1 MAEKIYGLIGETLKH
16 SWSVPIHR
24 ALGCDSYRLY
34 ELKPEELGDF
44 LNQNQIGGL
53 NVTIPYKKAVIPYCA
68 SLDPYAESIGSVNTL
83 VPDSEGQLHG
93 YNTDALGL
101 SYIAKRS
108 GISFRDA
115 KVIILGSGGTSLT
128 ARAVARTEGAREI
141 IIVSRSGENNYE
153 NISRHADA
161 DILINTTPVGMYPR
175 NGECLVDLKAFSA
188 LRGVLDVVYNPARTA
203 LLLQAEGLGIPHSDG
218 LPMLVAQA
226 VAAEEKFFDRKIEDS
241 EIERITAMLRRD
253 MTNIVLIGMPGSGKS
268 TIGAKLSAKTGREMI
283 DIDAEIVKSAGCPI
297 PEIFSRSGEAEFR
310 KLESEEVWKAGK
322 ETGKIIMTGGGV
334 VTREEN
340 YAPLHQN
347 GRIYQLDRD
356 LSKLPVDGR
365 PISQKTSAEE
375 LYQKRA
381 PLYQNFRDVQVDNN
395 NSIYETV
402 EMIWRDFNE
411 NTGN

>member
-24 ALGCDSYRLY
+24 ALGCDSYQLY
-34 ELKPEELGDF
+34 ELKPEELGGF

-108 GISFRDA
+108 GISFREA

-128 ARAVARTEGAREI
+128 ARTVACTEGAREI
-141 IIVSRSGENNYE
+141 IIVSRSGENNYG

-268 TIGAKLSAKTGREMI
+268 TIGAKLAAKTGREMI
-283 DIDAEIVKSAGCPI
+283 DIDAEIVKSAGCSI

-310 KLESEEVWKAGK
+310 KLESEEVRKAGK

-334 VTREEN
+334 VTRAEN

-347 GRIYQLDRD
+347 GRIYQLERD
-356 LSKLPVDGR
+356 LSKLPIDGR

-381 PLYQNFRDVQVDNN
+381 PLYQTFRDVWVDNN
-395 NSIYETV
+395 SSINRTV

>member
-153 NISRHADA
+153 NISHHADA

-175 NGECLVDLKAFSA
+175 NGECLVDLKAFPA

-203 LLLQAEGLGIPHSDG
+203 LLLHAEGLGIPHSDG

-226 VAAEEKFFDRKIEDS
+226 VAAEEKFFDRKIKDS

-268 TIGAKLSAKTGREMI
+268 TIGAKLAAKTGREMI
-283 DIDAEIVKSAGCPI
+283 DIDAEIVKSAGCSI

-310 KLESEEVWKAGK
+310 KLESEEVRKAGK

-334 VTREEN
+334 ITRAEN

-347 GRIYQLDRD
+347 GRIYQLERD
-356 LSKLPVDGR
+356 LSKLPIDGR

-381 PLYQNFRDVQVDNN
+381 PLYQTFRDVCIDNN
-395 NSIYETV
+395 SSINRTV

>member
-108 GISFRDA
+108 GISFRNA

-153 NISRHADA
+153 NISHHADA

-175 NGECLVDLKAFSA
+175 NGECLVDLKAFPA

-203 LLLQAEGLGIPHSDG
+203 LLLHAEGLGIPHSDG

-226 VAAEEKFFDRKIEDS
+226 VAAEEKFFDRKIKDS

-268 TIGAKLSAKTGREMI
+268 TIGAKLAAKTGREMI
-283 DIDAEIVKSAGCPI
+283 DIDAEIVKSAGCSI

-310 KLESEEVWKAGK
+310 KLESEEVRKAGK

-334 VTREEN
+334 ITRAEN

-347 GRIYQLDRD
+347 GRIYQLERD
-356 LSKLPVDGR
+356 LSKLPIDGR

-381 PLYQNFRDVQVDNN
+381 PLYQTFRDVCIDNN
-395 NSIYETV
+395 SSINRTV

>member
-24 ALGCDSYRLY
+24 ALGCDSYQLF
-34 ELKPEELGDF
+34 ELKSEELGGF
-44 LNQNQIGGL
+44 LKENRIGGL

-68 SLDPYAESIGSVNTL
+68 SIDPYAESIGAVNTL
-83 VPDSEGQLHG
+83 VPDDEGKLHG
-93 YNTDALGL
+93 FNTDALGL
-101 SYIAKRS
+101 SYIARRS
-108 GISFRDA
+108 GISFREA

-128 ARAVARTEGAREI
+128 ARAVARTEGAKEI

-153 NISRHADA
+153 NISHHADA
-161 DILINTTPVGMYPR
+161 DILINTTPVGMYPH

-268 TIGAKLSAKTGREMI
+268 TIGAKLAAKTGREMI
-283 DIDAEIVKSAGCPI
+283 DIDAEIVKSAGCSI

-310 KLESEEVWKAGK
+310 KLESEEVRKAGK

-334 VTREEN
+334 VTRAEN

-347 GRIYQLDRD
+347 GRIYQLERD
-356 LSKLPVDGR
+356 LSKLPIDGR

-381 PLYQNFRDVQVDNN
+381 PLYQTFRDVWIDNN
-395 NSIYETV
+395 SSINRTV

>member
-24 ALGCDSYRLY
+24 ALGCDSYQHF
-34 ELKPEELGDF
+34 ELKSEELGGF
-44 LNQNQIGGL
+44 LKENRIGGL

-68 SLDPYAESIGSVNTL
+68 SIDPYAESIGAVNTL
-83 VPDSEGQLHG
+83 VPDDEGKLHG
-93 YNTDALGL
+93 FNTDALGL
-101 SYIAKRS
+101 SYIARRS
-108 GISFRDA
+108 GISFREA

-128 ARAVARTEGAREI
+128 ARAVARTEGAKEI

-153 NISRHADA
+153 NISHHADA
-161 DILINTTPVGMYPR
+161 DILINTTPVGMYPH

-268 TIGAKLSAKTGREMI
+268 TIGAKLAAKTGREMI
-283 DIDAEIVKSAGCPI
+283 DIDAEIVKSAGCSI

-310 KLESEEVWKAGK
+310 KLESEEVRKAGK

-334 VTREEN
+334 VTRAEN

-347 GRIYQLDRD
+347 GRIYQLERD
-356 LSKLPVDGR
+356 LSKLPIDGR

-381 PLYQNFRDVQVDNN
+381 PLYQTFRDVWIDNN
-395 NSIYETV
+395 SSINRTV

>member
-24 ALGCDSYRLY
+24 ALGCDSYQLY
-34 ELKPEELGDF
+34 ELKPEELGAF
-44 LNQNQIGGL
+44 LSKNRIGGL

-68 SLDPYAESIGSVNTL
+68 SIDPYAESIGSVNTL
-83 VPDSEGQLHG
+83 VPDEVGKLHG
-93 YNTDALGL
+93 FNTDALGL
-101 SYIAKRS
+101 SYIARRS
-108 GISFRDA
+108 GISFQDA
-115 KVIILGSGGTSLT
+115 KVVVLGSGGTSLT
-128 ARAVARTEGAREI
+128 ARAVARNEGAREI
-141 IIVSRSGENNYE
+141 IVISRNGENNYE
-153 NISRHADA
+153 NLSRHADA
-161 DILINTTPVGMYPR
+161 DILINTTPVGMYPH

-226 VAAEEKFFDRKIEDS
+226 VAAEETFFGLKIDDT
-241 EIERITAMLRRD
+241 EIERITTMLRRD

-268 TIGAKLSAKTGREMI
+268 TIGAALAQKTGREMI
-283 DIDAEIVKSAGCPI
+283 DIDAGIVKTAGCSI
-297 PEIFSRSGEAEFR
+297 PEIFSREGEDAFR
-310 KLESEEVWKAGK
+310 KLESEEVRKAGK

-347 GRIYQLDRD
+347 GRIYQLGRD

-375 LYQKRA
+375 LYRKRA
-381 PLYQNFRDVQVDNN
+381 PLYAAFRDVLVDNDG
-395 NSIYETV
+395 TV
-402 EMIWRDFNE
+402 EDTVEAIWRDFNE
-411 NTGN
+411 NTGD

>member
-24 ALGCDSYRLY
+24 ALGCDSYQLY
-34 ELKPEELGDF
+34 ELKPEELGGF

-108 GISFRDA
+108 GISFREA

-128 ARAVARTEGAREI
+128 ARTVACTEGAREI
-141 IIVSRSGENNYE
+141 IIVSRSGENNYG

-268 TIGAKLSAKTGREMI
+268 TIGAKLAAKTGREMI
-283 DIDAEIVKSAGCPI
+283 DIDAEIVKSAGCSI

-310 KLESEEVWKAGK
+310 KLESEEVRKAGK

-334 VTREEN
+334 VTRAEN

-347 GRIYQLDRD
+347 GRIYQLERD
-356 LSKLPVDGR
+356 LSKLPIDGR

-381 PLYQNFRDVQVDNN
+381 PLYQTFRDVWIDNN
-395 NSIYETV
+395 SSINRTV

>member
-16 SWSVPIHR
+16 SWSVPIHQ

-34 ELKPEELGDF
+34 ELKPEELGRF
-44 LNQNQIGGL
+44 LTENRIGGL

-68 SLDPYAESIGSVNTL
+68 SIDPYAESIGSVNTL
-83 VPDSEGQLHG
+83 VPDNEGKLHG
-93 YNTDALGL
+93 FNTDALGL
-101 SYIAKRS
+101 SYIARRS
-108 GISFRDA
+108 GISFQDA
-115 KVIILGSGGTSLT
+115 KVVVLGSGGTSLT
-128 ARAVARTEGAREI
+128 ARAVARKEGAREI
-141 IIVSRSGENNYE
+141 IVISRNGENNY
-153 NISRHADA
+153 NNLSQHADA
-161 DILINTTPVGMYPR
+161 DILINTTPVGMYPH
-175 NGECLVDLKAFSA
+175 NGECLVDLKVFSA

-203 LLLQAEGLGIPHSDG
+203 LLLQAECLSIPHSGG

-241 EIERITAMLRRD
+241 EIERITAMLRQE

-268 TIGAKLSAKTGREMI
+268 TIGAALAKRTGREMI
-283 DIDAEIVKSAGCPI
+283 DIDAEIVKTAGCPI
-297 PEIFSRSGEAEFR
+297 PEIFSREGEDVFR
-310 KLESEEVWKAGK
+310 RLETEEVRKAGK

-334 VTREEN
+334 VTRKEN

-347 GRIYQLDRD
+347 GRIYQLGRA

-375 LYQKRA
+375 LYKKRA
-381 PLYQNFRDVQVDNN
+381 PLYAAFRDVLVSNDG
-395 NSIYETV
+395 SV
-402 EMIWRDFNE
+402 ENTLEAIWRDFNE